1 MGFQLA
7 QHPFDD
13 VVLPVNVAR
22 LAMTIIAGVVGGSMG
37 EVASCSN
44 LCLYQRLTYCQPG
57 SVVARRQICQDSP
70 HKKGAIPWI
79 VLIAILWGTFLFS

>member
-22 LAMTIIAGVVGGSMG
+22 LDMSIIAVGVVGGSMG
-37 EVASCSN
+37 QLFQLVPLPASDLLPTGVCG
-44 LCLYQRLTYCQPG
+44 RP
-57 SVVARRQICQDSP
+57 
-70 HKKGAIPWI
+70 
-79 VLIAILWGTFLFS
+79 